1 MSLTKGTKTTM
12 NDRPTE
18 IKRHFYAYIQVFRL
32 PEWKEYM
39 YEYGYDRCMQAFD
52 DTFER
57 FVLDVDS
64 YSPPAWMYEP
74 FFELFKILVKGEQP
88 DEQ

>member
-1 MSLTKGTKTTM
+1 M
-12 NDRPTE
+12 NDRPSE

-52 DTFER
+52 DTVRR
-57 FVLDVDS
+57 FITDVDEKS

-74 FFELFKILVKGEQP
+74 FFDLFKILIKGEQT